1 MGDAGVQRNGDVVG
15 DRASQ
20 RGPMPRG
27 GRYKR
32 AHDPRATK
40 TLCARR
46 TLHEQLVL
54 VQRSLRLEALVI
66 MAWTAER
73 ANLHAGL
80 LVIPFRH
87 LGTLPFCDDA
97 PGTLAHHRMVF
108 VFLGLPFALL
118 VA

>member
-1 MGDAGVQRNGDVVG
+1 M
-15 DRASQ
+15 
-20 RGPMPRG
+20 
-27 GRYKR
+27 
-32 AHDPRATK
+32 
-40 TLCARR
+40 
-46 TLHEQLVL
+46 L

-66 MAWTAER
+66 MAWTAAR

-108 VFLGLPFALL
+108 VFLGLPIRINRRMTLDLGRHASV
-118 VA
+118 VARGRHVRFTADGSSRAAIMPNVSEPLGGIRQ